1 MPEVQ
6 NINTYEDHLQAINDY
21 NLQNKYVIQNVSIH
35 EFFTL
40 PVTDTEDVGNDI
52 STYSILS
59 QSCHSMIDTLF
70 IADSYEQLKGSSTC
84 DHLPKY
90 IIVVKDTID
99 HNMLSIHTSYD
110 HFMNVS
116 FESISYVVYE
126 RITDCITCSHIGAV
140 Q

>member
-21 NLQNKYVIQNVSIH
+21 NLQNKYVTQNVSIH

-40 PVTDTEDVGNDI
+40 PATDTEDVGNDI
-52 STYSILS
+52 STYSIL
-59 QSCHSMIDTLF
+59 
-70 IADSYEQLKGSSTC
+70 KGGSTC

-90 IIVVKDTID
+90 IIVVEDTMD

-126 RITDCITCSHIGAV
+126 RITDCITCSHVGAM